1 MLREYQKRSGVTVN
15 AVYDTEE
22 TKSTGLANRL
32 LAEKARPQADVFW
45 SNEPVRTLVL
55 KSRDVLAPY
64 RSPSAQGIPA
74 VLVDPEGYWTGFS
87 ARIRV
92 IAYNTTLVKP
102 DEAPRSV
109 FDLADPKWRGQVAIA
124 DPRFGST
131 SFHVA
136 ALYAL
141 AGDEKMDDFFRR
153 LKANGVRVVDGNSVV
168 RDLVARGE
176 VKVGL
181 TDTDDVNVAIEDGQP
196 IAMVLPD
203 KDGLGVPVMPNM
215 VSLIANAPHPDE
227 GRKLVDYLLSADVE
241 RQLAQSEAVQ
251 IPLHAGVPGSEEHPG
266 DRHLQ
271 ADDARLREGRRA
283 GSRTRRGA
291 SPTFSDSEP
300 LRGQDERRARSMWG
314 WRSSRTV
321 VIGVGGVRSL
331 RLLSPAAR
339 LPVATSLTGM
349 SAAAMALLLDA
360 RQRTCWPTRPYWARR
375 AALSTAIGAP
385 LGITLARVPL
395 KRKNALRVVLA
406 APMLLPPYV
415 VALAWTYFGPACSRR
430 SSTAMSRRRGPTA
443 CRRRSSC

>member
-1 MLREYQKRSGVTVN
+1 MAPSASLIAIQMCAVLAAAAAGACRSSESPPGATRQVTVYVSTDRVFSEPVLREYEKRAGVTVN

-32 LAEKARPQADVFW
+32 LAERARPQADVFW

-55 KSRDVLAPY
+55 KSRNVLAPY
-64 RSPSAQGIPA
+64 KSPSAEGIPS
-74 VLVDPEGYWTGFS
+74 VLVDPDGYWTGFS

-92 IAYNTTLVKP
+92 IAYNTTLVTP
-102 DEAPRSV
+102 GEAPTSI

-181 TDTDDVNVAIEDGQP
+181 TDTDDVNVALENGQP

-203 KDGLGVPVMPNM
+203 KDGFGVPVMPNM
-215 VSLIANAPHPDE
+215 VSLIADAPHPDE
-227 GRKLVDYLLSADVE
+227 ARRLVDYLLSADVE

-251 IPLHAGVPGSEEHPG
+251 IPLHSGVQGPRNIPAIDTFKPMMLDYAKAADRVEDATKRLAG
-266 DRHLQ
+266 
-271 ADDARLREGRRA
+271 
-283 GSRTRRGA
+283 
-291 SPTFSDSEP
+291 
-300 LRGQDERRARSMWG
+300 
-314 WRSSRTV
+314 
-321 VIGVGGVRSL
+321 I
-331 RLLSPAAR
+331 
-339 LPVATSLTGM
+339 
-349 SAAAMALLLDA
+349 
-360 RQRTCWPTRPYWARR
+360 
-375 AALSTAIGAP
+375 
-385 LGITLARVPL
+385 LGL
-395 KRKNALRVVLA
+395 
-406 APMLLPPYV
+406 
-415 VALAWTYFGPACSRR
+415 
-430 SSTAMSRRRGPTA
+430 
-443 CRRRSSC
+443 